1 MRRYVSFL
9 IGLAFVVRSLL
20 PVGFMLAATS
30 ANAGDIGIVIC
41 TGHGPLT
48 VDDTGAPLQQKSPLS
63 GKDICPYAPVGAVA
77 VDHDTPHLLARTVSY
92 AELTFRIT
100 RELFSATPT
109 AGAQSARGPPPVLI

>member
-30 ANAGDIGIVIC
+30 ANGADVGIVIC
-41 TGHGPLT
+41 TGHGPLA
-48 VDDTGAPLQQKSPLS
+48 VDDTGAPLPKKAPLS
-63 GKDICPYAPVGAVA
+63 GKDICPYAPVGAVN
-77 VDHDTPHLLARTVSY
+77 VDHDTPHLLFRTVSY
-92 AELTFRIT
+92 ASLTYRIT

-109 AGAQSARGPPPVLI
+109 DGPQSARGPPTVLI